1 MEKVVQ
7 SSDPVVLIRKIEQY
21 PVLHSGNVACDK
33 NERDE
38 AWRCVVREIAPDY
51 DEYYLSKDRTK
62 LGKYACSLF
71 AYEDYEFSG
80 PIL

>member
-7 SSDPVVLIRKIEQY
+7 SLDPVNLIRKIEQY
-21 PVLHSGNVACDK
+21 PVLYSGNVACDK

-51 DEYYLSKDRTK
+51 DEYSSKDKTR
-62 LGKYACSLF
+62 LGKYASSLF
-71 AYEDYEFSG
+71 AHEDYEFSG